1 MCHQSKT
8 PTLGG
13 VQAWVNWSVS
23 VLFVVLVF
31 TLQTGY
37 AITNVS
43 VAKDLSLSMAQVGFI
58 GTIYTFVFA
67 IIQLVSGS
75 ILDKIGT
82 RWVLPLAC
90 LVVAAGA
97 FLFANAGG
105 PKMLV
110 FANLLAAIGAS
121 FGFIGAGFTGGQW
134 FAPLKYGF
142 MFALVQFV
150 ASLSAIVGQRVLGI
164 MIKQVEWYVL
174 IDSLAIMGVAIAI
187 LMLLVLRNPQT
198 EQSKY
203 KWPGIKEFFNEL
215 FDTLANVISIRN
227 TWVNALIGGATMGT
241 MLGLGVIWGPR
252 LLVAGGMEQG
262 ESFIVSSMAWAG
274 LAVGAPL
281 FSWVSDKVK
290 SRVQPMIF
298 ACILQLLVILIILF
312 NPEADTSTASTLFFL
327 FGVMAGASM
336 LPFTIAAEIVSPS
349 LIGTSAALV
358 NATQFAVGGIMMA
371 IPGRV
376 LDGTGLIS
384 HIKEKTLPPLDVVPS
399 VVVDFQW
406 AMSIMPVTLLIG
418 LFLCFFLKETYPQ
431 VSYSS
436 CFEQ

>member
-1 MCHQSKT
+1 MMHQSKT

-13 VQAWVNWSVS
+13 VQAWINWSVS
-23 VLFVVLVF
+23 VLFVILVF

-67 IIQLVSGS
+67 ITQLVSGS

-90 LVVAAGA
+90 LVVAVGA

-110 FANLLAAIGAS
+110 FANVLAAVGAS

-134 FAPLKYGF
+134 FSPLKYGF

-150 ASLSAIVGQRVLGI
+150 ASLSAIVGQRFFGI
-164 MIKQVEWYVL
+164 LIEQVEWYVL
-174 IDSLAIMGVAIAI
+174 INSLAIIGVGIAI
-187 LMLLVLRNPQT
+187 LMFFVLRDPQT
-198 EQSKY
+198 EQPKY
-203 KWPGIKEFFNEL
+203 KWPGLKKFFEEL
-215 FDTLANVISIRN
+215 FDSLAHVISIRD
-227 TWVNALIGGATMGT
+227 TWINAFIGGATMGT

-252 LLVAGGMEQG
+252 LLVSGGMEQG
-262 ESFIVSSMAWAG
+262 QAYFVSSLAWGG
-274 LAVGAPL
+274 LAIGAPL
-281 FSWVSDKVK
+281 FSWISDKLK
-290 SRVQPMIF
+290 SRVKPMML
-298 ACILQLLVILIILF
+298 ACILQLVVIMIILF

-327 FGVMAGASM
+327 FGLMAGASM
-336 LPFTIAAEIVSPS
+336 LPFTIAAELVSPK

-358 NATQFAVGGIMMA
+358 NATQFVIGGFMMA

-384 HIKEKTLPPLDVVPS
+384 RIRENSLSNLDANSS
-399 VVVDFQW
+399 VIVDFQW
-406 AMSIMPVTLLIG
+406 ALSIMPVTLIIG
-418 LFLCFFLKETYPQ
+418 LFLCFFIKETYPRT
-431 VSYSS
+431 
-436 CFEQ
+436 

>member
-1 MCHQSKT
+1 MRHQSKT
-8 PTLGG
+8 PTPGG

-23 VLFVVLVF
+23 VSFVVLVF

-67 IIQLVSGS
+67 ITQLVSGS

-110 FANLLAAIGAS
+110 FANLLAAVGAS

-164 MIKQVEWYVL
+164 MIEQVEWYVL
-174 IDSLAIMGVAIAI
+174 IDSLAIIGVAIAI

-203 KWPGIKEFFNEL
+203 KWPGLKKFFNEL
-215 FDTLANVISIRN
+215 FDSLANVISIRD

-252 LLVAGGMEQG
+252 LLVSGGMEQG
-262 ESFIVSSMAWAG
+262 QSYIVSSLAWAG
-274 LAVGAPL
+274 LAIGAPL

-290 SRVQPMIF
+290 SRVKPMML
-298 ACILQLLVILIILF
+298 ACILQLVVIMIILF
-312 NPEADTSTASTLFFL
+312 NPEVDTSTASTLFFL
-327 FGVMAGASM
+327 FGLMAGASM
-336 LPFTIAAEIVSPS
+336 LPFTIAAELVSPT

-358 NATQFAVGGIMMA
+358 NATQFVIGGIMMA
-371 IPGRV
+371 VPGRV

-384 HIKEKTLPPLDVVPS
+384 RIREKSSFHLDAAPS

-406 AMSIMPVTLLIG
+406 AMSIMPVTLIIG

-431 VSYSS
+431 S
-436 CFEQ
+436 

>member
-1 MCHQSKT
+1 MGYQST
-8 PTLGG
+8 TSTLGG
-13 VQAWVNWSVS
+13 GQAWLNWSIS
-23 VLFVVLVF
+23 VLFVVFVF

-43 VAKDLSLSMAQVGFI
+43 VAQDLSLTMAQVGFV

-67 IIQLVSGS
+67 ITQLISGS

-97 FLFANAGG
+97 FLFANASG

-110 FANLLAAIGAS
+110 FSNILAAVGAS

-134 FAPLKYGF
+134 FSPLKYGF
-142 MFALVQFV
+142 MFALVQLV
-150 ASLSAIVGQRVLGI
+150 ASLSAIIGQSVLGL
-164 MIKQVEWYVL
+164 MIQQVEWFVL
-174 IDSLAIMGVAIAI
+174 INGLAIIGVVIAI
-187 LMLLVLRNPQT
+187 VMLFVLRDPQT
-198 EQSKY
+198 EQAKY
-203 KWPGIKEFFNEL
+203 KWPGFRKFFNEL
-215 FDTLANVISIRN
+215 FDSLSQVVSIRD

-252 LLVAGGMEQG
+252 LLVSGGMEQG
-262 ESFIVSSMAWAG
+262 GAYFVSSLAWAG

-290 SRVQPMIF
+290 SRVKPMII
-298 ACILQLLVILIILF
+298 ACILQLVVITIILF

-327 FGVMAGASM
+327 FGLMAGASM
-336 LPFTIAAEIVSPS
+336 IPFTIAAELVSPA

-358 NATQFAVGGIMMA
+358 NATQFVIGGIMMA
-371 IPGRV
+371 VPGRV

-384 HIKEKTLPPLDVVPS
+384 RIREGTLSPLDASPS
-399 VVVDFQW
+399 VIVDFQW
-406 AMSIMPVTLLIG
+406 AMSIMPVTLIFG
-418 LFLCFFLKETYPQ
+418 LFLCFLLKETYPQ
-431 VSYSS
+431 P
-436 CFEQ
+436 

>member
-1 MCHQSKT
+1 MIHQLKS

-13 VQAWVNWSVS
+13 VQAWLNWSIS

-43 VAKDLSLSMAQVGFI
+43 VAKDLSLSMAQVGLI
-58 GTIYTFVFA
+58 GTSYTFIFA
-67 IIQLVSGS
+67 IAQLVSGS

-110 FANLLAAIGAS
+110 FANLLAAVGAS

-134 FAPLKYGF
+134 FSPLKYGF
-142 MFALVQFV
+142 MFALVQLF

-164 MIKQVEWYVL
+164 MIERVEWHVL
-174 IDSLAIMGVAIAI
+174 INSLAIIGVGIAI
-187 LMLLVLRNPQT
+187 LMLLVLRNPQI

-203 KWPGIKEFFNEL
+203 KWPGLKKFFNEL
-215 FDTLANVISIRN
+215 FNSLANVISIRD
-227 TWVNALIGGATMGT
+227 TWMNALIGGATMGT
-241 MLGLGVIWGPR
+241 MLGLGVLWGPR

-262 ESFIVSSMAWAG
+262 QAYNVSSLAWAG
-274 LAVGAPL
+274 LAIGAPL
-281 FSWVSDKVK
+281 FSWISDKVK
-290 SRVQPMIF
+290 SRVKPMMF
-298 ACILQLLVILIILF
+298 ACILQLVVLMIILF
-312 NPEADTSTASTLFFL
+312 NPEVETSTASTFFFL
-327 FGVMAGASM
+327 FGLMAGASM
-336 LPFTIAAEIVSPS
+336 LPFTIAAELVSPA

-358 NATQFAVGGIMMA
+358 NAAQFVIGGIMMA
-371 IPGRV
+371 GPGRV

-384 HIKEKTLPPLDVVPS
+384 RIREGTLSHLDASPS
-399 VVVDFQW
+399 VIVDFQW
-406 AMSIMPVTLLIG
+406 AMSIMPVTLLFG
-418 LFLCFFLKETYPQ
+418 FFLCFFLKETYPQ
-431 VSYSS
+431 P
-436 CFEQ
+436 